1 MAAYVVMFL
10 GIPRSAENDETI
22 TRCPASCARKIAAA
36 ASVWAS
42 APMKLVSA
50 VSLLASKR
58 PVPSG
63 WPLPRPALTT
73 TRSMAA
79 ELVAELVE
87 HPEDGVVV
95 VDVERLDGDA
105 AVGVGGG
112 DLGGELVEAVRTTR
126 AEGEVVASRGELAG
140 HLGPEPAA
148 GTGDE
153 GRRHGES

>member
-1 MAAYVVMFL
+1 MIGVPCTSARKPSARWATAALVAAYVVMFL

-22 TRCPASCARKIAAA
+22 TRWPEPCARKIAAA

-50 VSLLASKR
+50 VSLVGVEAPGAERLALAEAG
-58 PVPSG
+58 VDDD
-63 WPLPRPALTT
+63 AVE
-73 TRSMAA
+73 AA

-95 VDVERLDGDA
+95 VDVERLDDDA

-112 DLGGELVEAVRTTR
+112 DLGGELGEAVRTTR
-126 AEGEVVASRGELAG
+126 AEGEVVA
-140 HLGPEPAA
+140 
-148 GTGDE
+148 
-153 GRRHGES
+153 